1 MSYESIIQHSD
12 EILGG
17 TPVFFGTRVPIQS
30 LLDYFEE
37 GNSLD
42 EFLEDFPTVKKDH
55 AIAVLE
61 AAKTELLKSA
71 YESAA

>member
-1 MSYESIIQHSD
+1 MSYENIIQHSD

-17 TPVFFGTRVPIQS
+17 TPVFIGTRVPIQS
-30 LLDYFEE
+30 LLDYFEG
-37 GNSLD
+37 GNSLE
-42 EFLEDFPTVKKDH
+42 EFLEDFPTVKKDQ

-61 AAKTELLKSA
+61 AAKKELIKST